1 MRENK
6 QGESTHK
13 NRACHGWS
21 GWYGILWFRR
31 TVQYVLNLYM
41 LKNQTYNIASAPC
54 ATGSELMQRFR
65 LFSGQ
70 CALCSIYFRVSV
82 QHISHPAGVSHSS
95 LPSHLHINSCVGEGG
110 ITNHRWLMVIQ
121 YRSPLDQ
128 ENIASYLLPAW
139 LISNPR
145 RCHNL
150 ASQETADSPVMH
162 N

>member
-1 MRENK
+1 MK
-6 QGESTHK
+6 SPSVHK
-13 NRACHGWS
+13 TIWISAVNPIPVGCHCRS
-21 GWYGILWFRR
+21 GCNNIYQWFLLTNILPRS
-31 TVQYVLNLYM
+31 
-41 LKNQTYNIASAPC
+41 QTYNIASAPC

-145 RCHNL
+145 RCHDL
-150 ASQETADSPVMH
+150 ASQMLEF
-162 N
+162 

>member
-110 ITNHRWLMVIQ
+110 DYQSSMVNGYTI
-121 YRSPLDQ
+121 PLT
-128 ENIASYLLPAW
+128 IGSGKYCLLLVTSLVDLEP
-139 LISNPR
+139 
-145 RCHNL
+145 
-150 ASQETADSPVMH
+150 ETMS
-162 N
+162 